1 MAVINIVPVN
11 LSPVSFNLVSIQ
23 FGLSFQGAP
32 TAGKIRGLSDSV
44 NLVSNHH
51 KLFEPDTAVLGSVT
65 RFAATL
71 TDQEIDLLTTKILD
85 QRSYF
90 WNYYVGG
97 LFNVKRFL
105 QKASNDCYCDLFTP
119 EPKVYNGHL
128 AFHPSEDLNAVL
140 VAARDEVAI
149 ANPGQAIPAPRLY
162 QNLVEFSNS
171 NVYYV
176 GHLKFK
182 IKERTS
188 TVEVKMNRKHW
199 KSVKVSFP
207 ISPGKMERVRSTLSI
222 IQRVGLAVVDIDVR
236 PVGKIFHS
244 YSLNKFFE
252 KLNGTENIYYQTGN
266 EFMVAGNDSCSQF
279 EKWCV

>member
-11 LSPVSFNLVSIQ
+11 LAPVSFNLVSIQ
-23 FGLSFQGAP
+23 FGLSLQGAP
-32 TAGKIRGLSDSV
+32 TAGKIGDLSRCVNSV
-44 NLVSNHH
+44 SQHH
-51 KLFEPDTAVLGSVT
+51 KLFKPDTAILGSVT

-71 TDQEIDLLTTKILD
+71 TDQEIDLLTTKISD
-85 QRSYF
+85 QNGYF

-97 LFNVKRFL
+97 LLNVRKFL
-105 QKASNDCYCDLFTP
+105 QKTSNDCYCDLFTP

-128 AFHPSEDLNAVL
+128 AFHPSENLNAVL
-140 VAARDEVAI
+140 RAAKDEVAA
-149 ANPGQAIPAPRLY
+149 ANPNQVIPNPRLY
-162 QNLVEFSNS
+162 QDLTEVSTSNT
-171 NVYYV
+171 YYI

-188 TVEVKMNRKHW
+188 TVEVKMNRRHW
-199 KSVKVSFP
+199 KSVKALFQ
-207 ISPGKMERVRSTLSI
+207 INPGKMERVRSSLSI
-222 IQRVGLAVVDIDVR
+222 IQRIGLAVVDIDVR

-266 EFMVAGNDSCSQF
+266 EFMVAGDNGYSRF